1 MDAVHQHDH
10 DDCGGDCVEDCDKSC
25 LRKTRVIVLCFYKD
39 NRVYSEQGRKE
50 LPKHALISLFG

>member
-1 MDAVHQHDH
+1 MDAFHQHDH
-10 DDCGGDCVEDCDKSC
+10 DDCGGGGVEARGKSC

-50 LPKHALISLFG
+50 LPKRALISLFG